1 MGMCK
6 TRVAG
11 CKVRSEP
18 QLDTP
23 QDGLKPLLPGLPGED
38 VNVSRFFELV
48 PLAMPGLAKSAS
60 RIEEAFSSG
69 EASACA
75 IAISLDTSGTGLERW
90 PGMRD
95 EIAAG
100 HPAAV
105 TLSKAA
111 EDERYPDPC
120 DDTVRALSSVAG
132 FRMEGK
138 VCSID
143 GVTVPAGR
151 PQLIF
156 LTYNRWRSL
165 FNPMSKA
172 HEIYAGDSVYD
183 RVMSTDHIQR
193 QLWGFGVYDFVGYL
207 EAILSESPELFVAIW
222 LRRWDEIDRLL
233 TQAEAQD
240 EPSPCELFDT
250 PVLLTLTTGKRDSFL
265 APWAIMSEI
274 ERIVEIA
281 NQMKARKGVSAAA
294 VRKRLAAYR
303 TIDELMADESEIG
316 KHIQGLLFSLR
327 FVHHTMNGS
336 SQAYTDTD
344 LLVRLK
350 HSVECSDPLRESFR
364 RVECPGGAAPAL
376 FMNGLDLAHFLPAS
390 LYQLALGLSELVDRA
405 KRPEGLL
412 KNVLKR
418 VRRGLWL
425 SIVMLA
431 NICPPTAQTLTAKFN
446 RAPPQKRE
454 EGEKVDYVRVRRNEP
469 GWLAI
474 YPTAMALGSKA
485 FAVDRPGSHELEK
498 FVKNKFGPHFQRI
511 DDIVAAL
518 PEAFKNLKGKI
529 VNSAL
534 DSASRFGN
542 PGWTR
547 GAYHQAWLQPD
558 AEVAFLGRCSNF
570 ILYDA
575 KLDMAA
581 KSFKHSIVASKSVTA
596 KKRVPHKRS
605 LPLSHPVEH
614 IQQIFRRQFDL
625 LQIPDVIPDEETQR
639 RAFRKFAILQQAA
652 RRLPAWSPL
661 NSDPALAER
670 IGSLPVGKVG
680 GSGSAWAL
688 SENEISFSRDWSW
701 HRDWKSCGRI

>member
-1 MGMCK
+1 MGMRK
-6 TRVAG
+6 TRMDG
-11 CKVRSEP
+11 CKVMSGS
-18 QLDTP
+18 QLDNP
-23 QDGLKPLLPGLPGED
+23 EEGLNTLLPKQPDSDKRE
-38 VNVSRFFELV
+38 SRFFDLV
-48 PLAMPGLAKSAS
+48 PIAMPGLARSATLIEETFLERETSAS
-60 RIEEAFSSG
+60 
-69 EASACA
+69 A
-75 IAISLDTSGTGLERW
+75 IAMARATGGTELERW

-95 EIAAG
+95 EIVAG
-100 HPAAV
+100 HPVAM

-156 LTYNRWRSL
+156 LTYNRWRAL
-165 FNPMSKA
+165 FNPMSKV
-172 HEIYAGDSVYD
+172 HEIYAGDPVYD

-193 QLWGFGVYDFVGYL
+193 QLWGFGVYEFVGYL
-207 EAILSESPELFVAIW
+207 EAISSKSPELFVAIW
-222 LRRWDEIDRLL
+222 LRRWAEIERLL
-233 TQAEAQD
+233 TEAASQD
-240 EPSPCELFDT
+240 EATLWELFDT
-250 PVLLTLTTGKRDSFL
+250 PALLTLTTGERDSFL

-281 NQMKARKGVSAAA
+281 NQMKAKRGVTAAA
-294 VRKRLAAYR
+294 VRERLAACS
-303 TIDELMADESEIG
+303 TIDELMADQSEIG
-316 KHIQGLLFSLR
+316 RHIHGLLLSSR
-327 FVHHTMNGS
+327 FIHQTMNGRQS
-336 SQAYTDTD
+336 YTDTD
-344 LLVRLK
+344 LLARLK

-376 FMNGLDLAHFLPAS
+376 FMNGLDLTHFLPAS
-390 LYQLALGLSELVDRA
+390 LYQLALGLFELVGREE
-405 KRPEGLL
+405 RPKGLL

-431 NICPPTAQTLTAKFN
+431 NICPPTAQALTAKLN

-498 FVKNKFGPHFQRI
+498 FVKNKFELYFRRI
-511 DDIVAAL
+511 DDIVSAL
-518 PEAFKNLKGKI
+518 PEAFRNLNRKI
-529 VNSAL
+529 VTSAL
-534 DSASRFGN
+534 DSASPVGQ

-547 GAYHQAWLQPD
+547 GAYHQAWLQTG
-558 AEVAFLGRCSNF
+558 AEVEFLGKCSNF

-581 KSFKHSIVASKSVTA
+581 KSFKHLIATSKSVPS
-596 KKRVPHKRS
+596 KKRLPHKRS
-605 LPLSHPVEH
+605 LPLVHPVEN

-625 LQIPDVIPDEETQR
+625 LQIPDVIPDQETQR
-639 RAFRKFAILQQAA
+639 RAFRKFAILQQVS
-652 RRLPAWSPL
+652 RRLPAWSPI

-670 IGSLPVGKVG
+670 ISSLPIGKAG

-688 SENEISFSRDWSW
+688 SEDEISFSRDWSW
-701 HRDWKSCGRI
+701 QRDWKSCGHI